1 VKNRSLAERVGFAL
15 AGWRAAWR
23 RERSF
28 RTQASIAAVALLV
41 LIVLRPAP
49 IWWAIVAVTCSLV
62 LALELINSALE
73 ALVDLL
79 HPSVHPEIKFIK
91 DALAGAVLAIS
102 TAALIVAVAL
112 ALARAPNLLALFRG
126 SGS

>member
-1 VKNRSLAERVGFAL
+1 MKNRSLAERVGFAV

-28 RTQASIAAVALLV
+28 RTQALIAAVALLA
-41 LIVLRPAP
+41 LIILRPPP
-49 IWWAIVAVTCSLV
+49 IWWAIVALTCALV

-79 HPSVHPEIKFIK
+79 HPGIHPEIKFIK

-112 ALARAPNLLALFRG
+112 AVASAPTLMALFRG
-126 SGS
+126 

>member
-1 VKNRSLAERVGFAL
+1 MKNRSLADRVGFAV
-15 AGWRAAWR
+15 AGWRAAWA
-23 RERSF
+23 REHSF

-41 LIVLRPAP
+41 LIVLRPPP
-49 IWWAIVAVTCSLV
+49 IWWAIVAVTCALV

-79 HPSVHPEIKFIK
+79 HPSIHPEIKFIK
-91 DALAGAVLAIS
+91 DVLAGAVLAIS

-112 ALARAPNLLALFRG
+112 VVASAPNLLAMFG
-126 SGS
+126 G